1 MVNTE
6 DFSVK
11 STMDSMK
18 KRAALVGQAN
28 GGLFRVKARANVNAS
43 WVKNPVKKASWTSI
57 IALDNWKHSIKMAQ
71 IHRYLGIRPP
81 EIHRHLT
88 GGNIKAK
95 TPKLLKIR
103 VSQEI
108 FESLTHF
115 GTALNFD
122 FEIAKAK
129 NVKIGMIAKVRRS
142 IDRGYK
148 EKGRYDPALQNSTAE
163 EPTFSV
169 CGQCKNPRRTKVVLR
184 YEEAWTFAWLQI
196 RSNFEETRW
205 SIRLEDERRG

>member
-1 MVNTE
+1 
-6 DFSVK
+6 
-11 STMDSMK
+11 
-18 KRAALVGQAN
+18 
-28 GGLFRVKARANVNAS
+28 
-43 WVKNPVKKASWTSI
+43 
-57 IALDNWKHSIKMAQ
+57 MAQ
-71 IHRYLGIRPP
+71 IHRHLGIRPP

-122 FEIAKAK
+122 FEVAKAT

-148 EKGRYDPALQNSTAE
+148 ERGRYDPALQTRRLKNRHFRFVDNAKIQE
-163 EPTFSV
+163 
-169 CGQCKNPRRTKVVLR
+169 GQKL
-184 YEEAWTFAWLQI
+184 
-196 RSNFEETRW
+196 S
-205 SIRLEDERRG
+205 